1 MMKRR
6 MRLDGKWNGQ
16 ADGLGSFEV
25 SLPGTLDTN
34 GIGSPDEERLAT
46 RLTRLHRY
54 EGKMRYSRQI
64 RMPSLA
70 GQGRLFL
77 RIERTRELTLEI
89 DGAVQTAFDKGT
101 LSTPWLFEVTG
112 YAGRNVKIVLTV
124 DNAYTEYPR
133 ESVIGASAVTD
144 ETQTN
149 WNGVIGDFSVYE
161 TDDLIL
167 KDLRILPTETG
178 LEISME
184 ADGQFPEEDIT
195 WDVCTMISCS
205 LKKPQICGK
214 NQLLWTTVSRP
225 STGILPWH
233 IITNRSVRKKPGK
246 SLKKHSDWTGQ
257 MHVSS
262 LSWISYTK
270 SLEWIFLYV

>member
-54 EGKMRYSRQI
+54 EGKVRYSRQI

-70 GQGRLFL
+70 GRGRLFL

-184 ADGQFPEEDIT
+184 ADGQFPEEDGKE
-195 WDVCTMISCS
+195 DLYISLES
-205 LKKPQICGK
+205 GALEEEI
-214 NQLLWTTVSRP
+214 
-225 STGILPWH
+225 ILP
-233 IITNRSVRKKPGK
+233 
-246 SLKKHSDWTGQ
+246 LKELTDGNKIQIRDIP
-257 MHVSS
+257 
-262 LSWISYTK
+262 LSPLCRMWD
-270 SLEWIFLYV
+270 EGEG